1 MKLFLFSLLQLLSS
15 PRNLHLVCKLKKAI
29 YVTTPDKKQAPRAWK
44 GTPACIKAKIG
55 VEEGA
60 GFQRSQSDHSM
71 FIRRSKPEAPF
82 FWFMWM
88 TLLSLVMNELA
99 SINELKKTLRT
110 I

>member
-1 MKLFLFSLLQLLSS
+1 MKDT
-15 PRNLHLVCKLKKAI
+15 A
-29 YVTTPDKKQAPRAWK
+29 
-44 GTPACIKAKIG
+44 ACIKAKIG

-60 GFQRSQSDHSM
+60 GFQRSQSDRSM

-88 TLLSLVMNELA
+88 TLLSLVMNDLA

-110 I
+110 QRNLENSKSFLEIEVMRSQRGLEPNASMQ